1 MTTEVLGHG
10 CVGAW
15 VCVGVS
21 VCAYMYVLRYGHET
35 RLRSIYDICG
45 A

>member
-1 MTTEVLGHG
+1 MTTEVLGRG

-21 VCAYMYVLRYGHET
+21 VCAYMYVLRYGYES
-35 RLRSIYDICG
+35 RLRSIYDN
-45 A
+45 